1 MIKVLKFGGT
11 SVGSAGNMK
20 RVAEIVRRQP
30 ARITVLSAMSGTTDA
45 LVKIAAAAAGNDTE
59 TVEKQ
64 LAMLTDKYTEC
75 IGGLLVSHQ
84 QEATERMRQS
94 FDTIRREADAFE
106 EYRSERIIIA
116 QGELLTSAIF
126 TLYLNECGMKAVCLH
141 SPDFMVTDSEEKV
154 DTERIRQA
162 LASVAEDTDTYY
174 VAQGFICTNVRGE
187 IDNLGRGGSDY
198 SAALM
203 GAAVDAAEV
212 QIWTDI
218 DGMHNNDPRFVEHT
232 HPIRN
237 MSFDEA
243 AELAYFGA
251 KILHPAT
258 IQPCKD
264 HGIPVLLKNTMDPEA
279 PGTTISDRDDDS
291 KSFHAV
297 AAKDGIT
304 VIRIH
309 SARMLMAYGFLRKV
323 FEIFEQ
329 YRTPIDMITTS
340 EVAVS
345 LTVDNDAHI
354 EEIVRELG
362 ALGSIEIERNNS
374 IVCVVGRME
383 HSDAGLAASVFHSIR
398 NIPIKMISYGAS
410 HRSMAILIET
420 EYKKQTLQSLNDG
433 LF

>member
-11 SVGSAGNMK
+11 SVGSAANMK
-20 RVAEIVRRQP
+20 KVAAIVRRAQ
-30 ARITVLSAMSGTTDA
+30 ARITVLSAMSGTTDS
-45 LVKIAAAAAGNDTE
+45 LVRISRAAASGDRNAIE
-59 TVEKQ
+59 EQ
-64 LAMLTDKYTEC
+64 LAMLTDKYTRC
-75 IGGLLVSHQ
+75 IEELLRERKQQALARMNATFGLIRD
-84 QEATERMRQS
+84 EA
-94 FDTIRREADAFE
+94 AAFE
-106 EYRSERIIIA
+106 EYESERKIIA

-126 TLYLNECGMKAVCLH
+126 TAYLQETGLKAECLY
-141 SPDFMVTDSEEKV
+141 SPDFMVKDPGEKV
-154 DTERIRQA
+154 DTERIGRA
-162 LASVAEDTDTYY
+162 LARVAGDDSTFF
-174 VAQGFICTNVRGE
+174 VAQGFICSDSQGR

-203 GAAVDAAEV
+203 GAAVEAAEV

-218 DGMHNNDPRFVEHT
+218 DGMHNNDPRFVDNT
-232 HPIRN
+232 RPIRT

-264 HGIPVLLKNTMDPEA
+264 HGIAVLLKNTMDPEA
-279 PGTTISDRDDDS
+279 PGTTISNRDDDT

-345 LTVDNDAHI
+345 LTVDNDSHI
-354 EEIVRELG
+354 DEIVRDLS
-362 ALGSIEIERNNS
+362 ALGSIEIERGNS

-383 HSDAGLAASVFHSIR
+383 HGDAGLAARVFECVR
-398 NIPIKMISYGAS
+398 GVPIKMISYGAS
-410 HRSMAILIET
+410 HRSLAILIDT
-420 EYKKQTLQSLNDG
+420 EHKKRTLQCLNDG

>member
-11 SVGSAGNMK
+11 SVGSAANMK
-20 RVAEIVRRQP
+20 KVAEIVRREQ
-30 ARITVLSAMSGTTDA
+30 ARITVLSAMSGTTDS
-45 LVKIAAAAAGNDTE
+45 LVRISRAAASGDRNAIE
-59 TVEKQ
+59 EQ
-64 LAMLTDKYTEC
+64 LVMLTDKYTRC
-75 IGGLLVSHQ
+75 IEELLRERKQQALARMNATFGLIRD
-84 QEATERMRQS
+84 EA
-94 FDTIRREADAFE
+94 AAFE
-106 EYRSERIIIA
+106 EYESERKIIA

-126 TLYLNECGMKAVCLH
+126 TAYLQETGLKAECLY
-141 SPDFMVTDSEEKV
+141 SPDFMVKDPGEKV
-154 DTERIRQA
+154 DTERIGRA
-162 LASVAEDTDTYY
+162 LARVAGDDSTFF
-174 VAQGFICTNVRGE
+174 VAQGFICSDSQGR

-203 GAAVDAAEV
+203 GAAVEAAEV

-218 DGMHNNDPRFVEHT
+218 DGMHNNDPRFVDNT
-232 HPIRN
+232 RPIRT

-264 HGIPVLLKNTMDPEA
+264 HGIDVLLKNTMDPEA
-279 PGTTISDRDDDS
+279 PGTTISNRDDDT

-345 LTVDNDAHI
+345 LTVDNDSHI
-354 EEIVRELG
+354 DEIVRDLS
-362 ALGSIEIERNNS
+362 ALGSIEIERGNS

-383 HSDAGLAASVFHSIR
+383 HGDAGLAARVFECVR
-398 NIPIKMISYGAS
+398 GVPIKMISYGAS
-410 HRSMAILIET
+410 HRSLAILIDT
-420 EYKKQTLQSLNDG
+420 EHKKRTLQYLNDG